1 MALCDV
7 KGFDPTDE
15 HRLQLCAECFGRLV
29 HILEESE
36 GYPLVWH
43 MTQKIV
49 FEDCR
54 TALVLIDELKK
65 KKKDAYILPVLVD
78 I

>member
-1 MALCDV
+1 MALCIV
-7 KGFDPTDE
+7 KGLDPADE
-15 HRLQLCAECFGRLV
+15 HRLQLCAECFARLV

-43 MTQKIV
+43 MTLKIV
-49 FEDCR
+49 FEDDR
-54 TALVLIDELKK
+54 TALALIDELREKN
-65 KKKDAYILPVLVD
+65 AYILSVLVD